1 MSVVMPLIK
10 HASLVQLESR
20 RIFLLFD
27 RRHIGRDELVP
38 FSLASQRAAMISKI
52 ATMTAGDFV
61 KVCMA
66 IRFNDASEWP
76 VLAREFLWP
85 AVV

>member
-1 MSVVMPLIK
+1 MNVIMPLIRR
-10 HASLVQLESR
+10 ASLVQLESR

-38 FSLASQRAAMISKI
+38 FSLASQRAARISNI

-61 KVCMA
+61 RACMA
-66 IRFNDASEWP
+66 IKFNDASEWP

-85 AVV
+85 AVC